1 MHARTILLNH
11 LNFCRATFQLC
22 KHVPCINLTDAVLL
36 IIDDLMTIK
45 RTGHFYTLSI
55 FFRRRALYLKNIMGK
70 RNSKL
75 KLVYLDFFSLL
86 INSL

>member
-45 RTGHFYTLSI
+45 GLAIFTL
-55 FFRRRALYLKNIMGK
+55 YQ
-70 RNSKL
+70 
-75 KLVYLDFFSLL
+75 FSLDAEL
-86 INSL
+86 FI